1 MHGKNEKVV
10 KKRASTPGYVSPN
23 QLTLVGFETP
33 FHHQLSKSNRWVKM
47 AQAIPWDSIVCHYNK
62 LFTSREGRPPISGR
76 VVLGAVVIKHYLN
89 LSDRETIAQIREN
102 MFMQYFLGY
111 SSFTNEEPFSP
122 ALFVEIRER
131 LSMEILSKI
140 NDVIAVLCIEKEEVA
155 NQKDKKPPV
164 DPPVELNQAGADV
177 VPKETSAAAPQA
189 QQAPQTVQ
197 ILQATDITHAEAM
210 PQTDGLGGSATAPL
224 KKENKGR
231 LLMDATVAPQDITF
245 PTDLKLLN
253 ASRKKS
259 EEIIDIL
266 YNPALHGDTKV
277 RTYRELARKDFLN
290 AAKKKKKTSKEIYKA
305 NGRQIRYL
313 RRNLGHIDTLLCA
326 YDKFPLTPQQQKYL
340 MVLHTVYDQQE
351 EMHRTHT
358 KRIDYRIVNIHQPH
372 VRPIVRGKESAKV
385 EFGSKLQVSIV
396 AGYTFIDHFSWESFN
411 ESGYLLA
418 SVEKY
423 KGRFGFYPAEVLADQ
438 IYCTRDN
445 RKELKLLDIKLIAKP
460 LGRPSAQAVKVHLS
474 PGERNPIEGK
484 FGQAKRKYG
493 LQNIKARLSSTSQS
507 WVAAIALVLNLVRM
521 TRWAL
526 IALLQTIRGMKRSVS
541 PLPGQ
546 LLFMP
551 CRGKLKIFAGGELLS
566 RP

>member
-1 MHGKNEKVV
+1 MQGKIEKVL
-10 KKRASTPGYVSPN
+10 KKPASTPGYVSPN
-23 QLTLVGFETP
+23 QLTLAGFETP
-33 FHHQLSKSNRWVKM
+33 FDQKLTRNNRWVKM
-47 AQAIPWDSIVCHYNK
+47 AHGIPWDSIVCHYDK
-62 LFTSREGRPPISGR
+62 LFKSREGRPPISGR
-76 VVLGAVVIKHYLN
+76 IVLGAIIIKHYLN
-89 LSDRETIAQIREN
+89 LSDRETIAQVREN

-140 NDVIAVLCIEKEEVA
+140 NDVIALLCIEQEEAA
-155 NQKDKKPPV
+155 NQKENPVSSGKDKKHAG
-164 DPPVELNQAGADV
+164 DPPVGGNRACADV
-177 VPKETSAAAPQA
+177 LPKETPAAELQT
-189 QQAPQTVQ
+189 QQAPQPEQ
-197 ILQATDITHAEAM
+197 ILQAPDVIHAEGM
-210 PQTDGLGGSATAPL
+210 PQTDNSTGSTRVPL

-253 ASRKKS
+253 AARKKS
-259 EEIIDIL
+259 EEIIDFL

-326 YDKFPLTPQQQKYL
+326 CGKFPLTPQQQKYL

-358 KRIDYRIVNIHQPH
+358 RRIDYRIVNIHQPH

-411 ESGYLLA
+411 EGGYLLA

-423 KGRFGFYPAEVLADQ
+423 KSRFGFYPAEVLADQ
-438 IYCTRDN
+438 IYCTRNN
-445 RKELKLLDIKLIAKP
+445 RKDLKLLDIKLIAKP

-484 FGQAKRKYG
+484 FGQAKRRYG
-493 LQNIKARLSSTSQS
+493 LQNIKARLASTSQS
-507 WVAAIALVLNLVRM
+507 WIAAIALVLNLVRM

-526 IALLQTIRGMKRSVS
+526 IALLQAIRKLTEGRSTTYWPVIIYA
-541 PLPGQ
+541 
-546 LLFMP
+546 
-551 CRGKLKIFAGGELLS
+551 RTGKIENF
-566 RP
+566 